1 MKTRRDWP
9 LNDSLNILYVINR
22 QKEDG
27 MKKNEMETLSSS
39 LPNIGIGPHDLTH
52 VRREGQEEL
61 NHYIIL

>member
-1 MKTRRDWP
+1 
-9 LNDSLNILYVINR
+9 
-22 QKEDG
+22 